1 MENLARL
8 LHLYY
13 RTRKGSKTEYNRTRR
28 CTMKYLAKRD
38 YNSPMVSAFDSLFN
52 DMLGDWGLMP
62 SRFPAVD
69 IVENDDA
76 YVLEAELPGYK
87 QEEVKVQVEKHVLKL
102 SSAKQSK
109 KEEKDKRRLVS
120 ERCYQ
125 CFERSF
131 TLPEDVD
138 EEKIEGAFADGLLRL
153 TLPKK
158 EIAKPK
164 AIEVKIT

>member
-1 MENLARL
+1 
-8 LHLYY
+8 
-13 RTRKGSKTEYNRTRR
+13 
-28 CTMKYLAKRD
+28 MKYLAKRD

-76 YVLEAELPGYK
+76 YILEAELPGYK
-87 QEEVKVQVEKHVLKL
+87 QEEVKVNVEKHVLKL
-102 SSAKQSK
+102 SSTKQSK
-109 KEEKDKRRLVS
+109 KEDKDKKRLVT
-120 ERCYQ
+120 ERYYQ
-125 CFERSF
+125 SFERAF
-131 TLPEDVD
+131 TLPDDVD
-138 EEKIEGAFADGLLRL
+138 EEKIEGHFSDGLLKL

-164 AIEVKIT
+164 AIEVKIK

>member
-1 MENLARL
+1 
-8 LHLYY
+8 
-13 RTRKGSKTEYNRTRR
+13 
-28 CTMKYLAKRD
+28 MKYLAKRNYD
-38 YNSPMVSAFDSLFN
+38 SPMVSAFDSLFN
-52 DMLGDWGLMP
+52 DFLGDWGLTP

-87 QEEVKVQVEKHVLKL
+87 QADVKVNVEKHVLKL
-102 SSAKQSK
+102 SSTKESK
-109 KEEKDKRRLVS
+109 KEEKDKKRLVS

-131 TLPEDVD
+131 SLPEDVD
-138 EEKIEGAFADGLLRL
+138 EDKIEGQFSDGLLKL

-158 EIAKPK
+158 EVAKPK
-164 AIEVKIT
+164 AIEVKIK

>member
-1 MENLARL
+1 
-8 LHLYY
+8 
-13 RTRKGSKTEYNRTRR
+13 
-28 CTMKYLAKRD
+28 MKYLAKRD

-76 YVLEAELPGYK
+76 YILEAELPGYK
-87 QEEVKVQVEKHVLKL
+87 QEEVKVNVEKHVLRL
-102 SSAKQSK
+102 SSTKQSK
-109 KEEKDKRRLVS
+109 REEKDKDKKRLVT

-125 CFERSF
+125 SFERAF

-138 EEKIEGAFADGLLRL
+138 EEKIEGQFSDGLLKL

-158 EIAKPK
+158 EVAKPK